1 MSSTPMELIRKLDE
15 TATALRE
22 LANQVRNSA
31 PEVGDDTLRAEMLE
45 SAEGLE
51 KRAGDLMEAIARLRV
66 KIN

>member
-22 LANQVRNSA
+22 LARQVREAA
-31 PEVGDDTLRAEMLE
+31 PETADPALRAEMLE
-45 SAEGLE
+45 SAAGLE
-51 KRAGDLMEAIARLRV
+51 RRAGELTEAVARLRV

>member
-22 LANQVRNSA
+22 LANQVRQAA
-31 PEVGDDTLRAEMLE
+31 PEAGDDALCAEMLA
-45 SAEGLE
+45 SADGLE
-51 KRAGDLMEAIARLRV
+51 RRANDLTEAIARLRV

>member
-1 MSSTPMELIRKLDE
+1 MGSTPMELIRKLDE

-22 LANQVRNSA
+22 LASQVRQAA
-31 PEVGDDTLRAEMLE
+31 PETEDPALRAEMLE

-51 KRAGDLMEAIARLRV
+51 RRAGELTEAIARLRV